1 MMRHIDEI
9 ILHCSATPEGRDVSL
24 DDIRRWHV
32 DERGW
37 SDVGYHFVITL
48 DGMVH
53 VGRPMDIAGAH
64 VKGRNANTIGICYIG
79 GMDED
84 MVPKDTLLPK
94 QEDPMRKVI
103 AALRL
108 LFGDLALSGH
118 HGYSSKACPSF
129 NVKEK
134 FADLI

>member
-48 DGMVH
+48 DGVVH
-53 VGRPMDIAGAH
+53 AGRPMDIAGAH
-64 VKGRNANTIGICYIG
+64 V
-79 GMDED
+79 
-84 MVPKDTLLPK
+84 
-94 QEDPMRKVI
+94 
-103 AALRL
+103 
-108 LFGDLALSGH
+108 
-118 HGYSSKACPSF
+118 KACPSF

>member
-94 QEDPMRKVI
+94 QEDSMRKVI

-108 LFGDLALSGH
+108 LFGDLELSGH
-118 HGYSSKACPSF
+118 NEYSSKACPSF

>member
-32 DERGW
+32 EERGW

-79 GMDED
+79 GMDAD

-94 QEDPMRKVI
+94 QEETMRKVI

-108 LFGDLALSGH
+108 LFGDLELSGH
-118 HGYSSKACPSF
+118 NEYANKACPSF